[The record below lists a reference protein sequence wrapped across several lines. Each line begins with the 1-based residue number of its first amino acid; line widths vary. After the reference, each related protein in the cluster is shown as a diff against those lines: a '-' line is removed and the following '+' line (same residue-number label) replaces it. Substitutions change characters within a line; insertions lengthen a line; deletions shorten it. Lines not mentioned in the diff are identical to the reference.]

1 MNDYRQLH
9 RYYYHYSLR
18 RAPSLILS
26 MGVYCIN
33 EIDHVWGDCP
43 LALRH
48 NHSTTDTDTDTD
60 EYYSSNEPYTY
71 NSLYTYNL

>member
-1 MNDYRQLH
+1 
-9 RYYYHYSLR
+9 
-18 RAPSLILS
+18 